1 MANMDKWSPFI
12 YSHFLLSQ
20 PKFASGCGASRKA
33 GSISIS
39 KNKAPLYYYR
49 GLSGAHLEITIVFT
63 ITANV

>member
-39 KNKAPLYYYR
+39 KNKANPLCNPAY
-49 GLSGAHLEITIVFT
+49 S
-63 ITANV
+63 